1 MCSTSGDIAMRS
13 LNPEIFF

>member
-13 LNPEIFF
+13 LNLEIFI

>member
-13 LNPEIFF
+13 LNLEIFH

>member
-13 LNPEIFF
+13 LNLEIFV